1 MQETRYGLWE
11 HESAGPS
18 VMQTRDGIRAIERA
32 MFEIAR
38 SLGRRDLGRQVERRL
53 GKLVDGSH
61 LLVADAIDEGTEHG
75 EPPTVGKIAKIL
87 DVHPSR
93 ASRMVKSAI
102 RAGLAIRVASQ
113 GDGRKS
119 CLELSLRG
127 RQIVRAIR
135 GARARYFASR
145 MKGWP
150 RADRREFGRL
160 LVLFAQS
167 DHPHRHERADNDNLV
182 PPMRDDS
189 ETDLS
194 ASTATAAPKRRT
206 SRTTKRNRGA

>member
-1 MQETRYGLWE
+1 MQR
-11 HESAGPS
+11 
-18 VMQTRDGIRAIERA
+18 RDGIRAIERA

-38 SLGRRDLGRQVERRL
+38 SLGRRDVGRQVERRL
-53 GKLVDGSH
+53 GKPVDGSH
-61 LLVADAIDEGTEHG
+61 LLVVDAIDEGTEHG

-102 RAGLAIRVASQ
+102 WAGLAIRVASQ

-119 CLELSLRG
+119 CLELSARG
-127 RQIVRAIR
+127 RQVVRAIR

-150 RADRREFGRL
+150 RGDRREFGRL

-167 DHPHRHERADNDNLV
+167 DHRRDRADNDNLV
-182 PPMRDDS
+182 PSPGDGA
-189 ETDLS
+189 ETDLPAS
-194 ASTATAAPKRRT
+194 AGTAAPKRRT
-206 SRTTKRNRGA
+206 SRTSKRNRGA

>member
-1 MQETRYGLWE
+1 MQR
-11 HESAGPS
+11 
-18 VMQTRDGIRAIERA
+18 RDGIRAIERA
-32 MFEIAR
+32 MFEIGR

-53 GKLVDGSH
+53 GKPVDGSH
-61 LLVADAIDEGTEHG
+61 LLVVDAIDEGTEHG
-75 EPPTVGKIAKIL
+75 EPPTVGRIAKFL

-102 RAGLAIRVASQ
+102 RAGLALRVASQ

-127 RQIVRAIR
+127 REIVKAIR

-150 RADRREFGRL
+150 RGDRREFGRL
-160 LVLFAQS
+160 LVLFAES
-167 DHPHRHERADNDNLV
+167 EHARRHERADNDNLAA
-182 PPMRDDS
+182 PEQDELES
-189 ETDLS
+189 GIS
-194 ASTATAAPKRRT
+194 ASAGTDTPKRRS
-206 SRTTKRNRGA
+206 SRAAKRNRSA